1 MSVRDSLRWAK
12 EFIREQDGSVAP
24 LPVSE
29 EEVNPE
35 IQDDL
40 SLQAVLVEP
49 KETGRVPFDY
59 PSDAGESEF
68 RFFQD
73 GRQQT
78 IQIGHIPV
86 QYSGDRQLLIPVH
99 YVVVAAAILKRENRH
114 LTLWRDPA
122 IREGILVAK
131 ELVPRQHVL
140 KGFEHRGLTVIDTS
154 STDSD
159 YHSLRRRALHQAKNE
174 RLAVEQHLIR
184 EWRCS
189 NESREHFL
197 VIDGTLM
204 NLRDEA
210 NVARCIGVS
219 RSFGSRYFSVSDH
232 NRIMAMTE
240 FERSWAFRFHTE
252 ESDLRMGGRERLS
265 WYLRLRSG
273 ERKEPEYGLI
283 RIELGRQHA
292 PRVSELA
299 DRFSRSLLA
308 ERLPTSYPAP
318 RWDKHL
324 YPIRA
329 CERYLTSIMPSK
341 RTITATMGGAWA

>member
-1 MSVRDSLRWAK
+1 MRDSLRWAK
-12 EFIREQDGSVAP
+12 EFIRAQDGSVAP

-29 EEVNPE
+29 EEANPE
-35 IQDDL
+35 MQDDL
-40 SLQAVLVEP
+40 SLKAVLVEP
-49 KETGRVPFDY
+49 MDPTRVPFDY

-86 QYSGDRQLLIPVH
+86 EDSADRQLLIPVH
-99 YVVVAAAILKRENRH
+99 YVVVAAAILERENRR
-114 LTLWRDPA
+114 LKLWRDPV
-122 IREGILVAK
+122 IKEGILVAK
-131 ELVPRQHVL
+131 ELIPHQHIL
-140 KGFEHRGLTVIDTS
+140 TGFEQRGLFVIDTS

-159 YHSLRRRALHQAKNE
+159 YHTLRRRALHKAKDE
-174 RLAVEQHLIR
+174 RLAVEQYLIR

-189 NESREHFL
+189 HESQDHFL

-204 NLRDEA
+204 NLRDEE
-210 NVARCIGVS
+210 NVERCIGVS
-219 RSFGSRYFSVSDH
+219 KSFGSRYFSVSDH
-232 NRIMAMTE
+232 NRVMAMKE
-240 FERSWAFRFHTE
+240 FERSWAFRFHTD
-252 ESDLRMGGRERLS
+252 ESDLRMGSRERLS

-273 ERKEPEYGLI
+273 ERKEPEYGLVRVEI
-283 RIELGRQHA
+283 GRQHA
-292 PRVSELA
+292 QRVSELA

-308 ERLPTSYPAP
+308 DRLPTSYPAP

-341 RTITATMGGAWA
+341 RTVTATMGGAWA

>member
-1 MSVRDSLRWAK
+1 MLVRDSLRWAK
-12 EFIREQDGSVAP
+12 EFIREQDGSIAP

-29 EEVNPE
+29 EELNPE

-40 SLQAVLVEP
+40 SLQAVLVESN
-49 KETGRVPFDY
+49 EVRRVPFAY
-59 PSDAGESEF
+59 PSDASDSEF
-68 RFFQD
+68 RFFED

-86 QYSGDRQLLIPVH
+86 KYSGKHQLLLPVH
-99 YVVVAAAILKRENRH
+99 YVVVAAAILERANRR
-114 LTLWRDPA
+114 LTLWKHPL

-131 ELVPRQHVL
+131 ELVPRQQVL
-140 KGFEHRGLTVIDTS
+140 EGFEHRGLTVIDTS

-159 YHSLRRRALHQAKNE
+159 YYSLRRRALHKAKDE

-189 NESREHFL
+189 KESEDHFL
-197 VIDGTLM
+197 VVDGTLM
-204 NLRDEA
+204 NLRDEE
-210 NVARCIGVS
+210 NVERCIGVS
-219 RSFGSRYFSVSDH
+219 KSFGSRYFTVSDH

-240 FERSWAFRFHTE
+240 FERSWVFRFHAE

-273 ERKEPEYGLI
+273 ERKEPEYGLV
-283 RIELGRQHA
+283 RVELGRQHA
-292 PRVSELA
+292 GRISQLA

-308 ERLPTSYPAP
+308 DRLPTSYPAP

-341 RTITATMGGAWA
+341 ATVTATMGGAWA

>member
-1 MSVRDSLRWAK
+1 MSVHDSLRWAK
-12 EFIREQDGSVAP
+12 EFIRDQDGSVAP
-24 LPVSE
+24 LPLSE
-29 EEVNPE
+29 EEFNPD

-49 KETGRVPFDY
+49 KQVSRVPFDY
-59 PSDAGESEF
+59 PTDASNSEF

-86 QYSGDRQLLIPVH
+86 EFSSAHQLLIPVH
-99 YVVVAAAILKRENRH
+99 YFVVAAAILERKNRR
-114 LTLWRDPA
+114 LTLWRSPMMK
-122 IREGILVAK
+122 EGIFVAK
-131 ELVPRQHVL
+131 ELVPNQHAL
-140 KGFEHRGLTVIDTS
+140 KGFEDSGLNVIDT
-154 STDSD
+154 DPIESD
-159 YHSLRRRALHQAKNE
+159 YYRLRRRALHRAKDE

-184 EWRCS
+184 EWRIS
-189 NESREHFL
+189 KEARDHFL

-204 NLRDEA
+204 NLRDEE
-210 NVARCIGVS
+210 NVERCIGVS
-219 RSFGSRYFSVSDH
+219 KSFGSRYFSVTDH

-240 FERSWAFRFHTE
+240 FERSWAFRFHADD
-252 ESDLRMGGRERLS
+252 SDLRMGGRERLS
-265 WYLRLRSG
+265 WYLRMRSG
-273 ERKEPEYGLI
+273 ERREPEYGLI
-283 RIELGRQHA
+283 RVELGRQHA
-292 PRVSELA
+292 QRVSELA

-308 ERLPTSYPAP
+308 DRLPTSYPSP

-341 RTITATMGGAWA
+341 ETIAATMGGG